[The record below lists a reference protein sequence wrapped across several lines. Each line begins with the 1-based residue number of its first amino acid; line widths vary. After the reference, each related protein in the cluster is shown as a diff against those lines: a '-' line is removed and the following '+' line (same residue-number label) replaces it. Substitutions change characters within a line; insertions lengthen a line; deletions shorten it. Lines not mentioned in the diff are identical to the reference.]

1 MKNYTLL
8 EIQNEWRLS
17 MRNVK
22 HNKLRNTGLLFE
34 FLLRQ
39 ITSDVLNKIEDSKA
53 VIIVKKKFNEN
64 TELGKELALY
74 NIIINKK
81 FGNDRKADYFI
92 KEVLKER
99 VSLNSTS
106 LKREKYNLIK
116 VINENYD
123 LQKFV
128 SSKVD
133 NYKVYASTYKL
144 FEHSDLLSPDEK
156 TESHFNIVEHITTK
170 SNFKLSNTAILPDDE
185 DLRILTYR
193 TLLEK
198 FNQKYTKLSGAQK
211 NLLREYINNISNTN
225 SLKDTLKELV
235 NELKKDLKLHSK
247 NLKDKVVKIKLK
259 EAIKSIN
266 KMCGINEKS
275 SVVKDSH
282 VTQAMRYLELLKE
295 LKKSGNKKQKVI

>member
-1 MKNYTLL
+1 
-8 EIQNEWRLS
+8 
-17 MRNVK
+17 MRKVK

-39 ITSDVLNKIEDSKA
+39 ITSDVLNKIDDSKA
-53 VIIVKKKFNEN
+53 VAIVKSKFNEN

-92 KEVLKER
+92 NEVLKER
-99 VSLNSTS
+99 TNINSTS

-116 VINENYD
+116 MISEYYD
-123 LQKFV
+123 LQKFI

-144 FEHSDLLSPDEK
+144 FEYRTTLSPEQK
-156 TESHFNIVEHITTK
+156 TESHFNLVEHITTQDK
-170 SNFKLSNTAILPDDE
+170 IKLSETTILPDDE
-185 DLRILTYR
+185 DLRILTYK

-225 SLKDTLKELV
+225 SLKETLQELV
-235 NELKKDLKLHSK
+235 NELKKDLKTHSK
-247 NLKDKVVKIKLK
+247 GLKDKVVKIKLK
-259 EAIKSIN
+259 EAIKSID

-282 VTQAMRYLELLKE
+282 VTQTMRYLELLKE